1 MVDLSKMRENLI
13 YGKVNE
19 VRDMV
24 KKAIDEGQDVEKI
37 LNEGL
42 ISGMDIVGEK
52 FKKNEFYI
60 PEMLMAARAMK
71 EGMKVLK
78 PVLIQKDVKALETV
92 ALGVVKGDLHDI
104 GKNLVVMMLEGA
116 GFKIIDLGV
125 DVFPEKFV
133 KTVKEKK
140 VQVVG
145 LSALLTTTMPFMKEV
160 IKSLEEEGLRNKVK
174 VIIGGA
180 PVNQDYADEIGADG
194 YAVDA
199 ASAVDK
205 VRELLSLR

>member
-1 MVDLSKMRENLI
+1 VVDLSKMRENLI